1 MWDSEWEPDKK
12 KESIKLLSAADFDTV
27 IDKIRDNILSYS
39 KGLQELNLIIDLYNE
54 GHNALPQSKSMD
66 DAPSILVVSDINKNV
81 LESICNLGKTL
92 NFTTVSVASGS
103 KYFEDVIE
111 GLQSRYIGTRVSMGA
126 GMYVAITDGRE
137 KRGITGKIPKEEVG
151 AAAADGE
158 EAKVQS
164 DRLLKE
170 IEFTL
175 DGGGLLQGRH
185 VYLRCPIEGGNM
197 LTGNDFIIVG
207 MDSLYATM
215 NLYHVNE
222 TTATAMMAEDFNI
235 TSEKVYIVEQP
246 GEFHLDM
253 AMTLVTN
260 NTVLIKTPDGT
271 SRGELISETIRN
283 LEKYRFK
290 VIEDKGRAVGSGFNF
305 LNGEFVKSSDGKIYF
320 LTNAPEIADEDDKQ
334 GTFKKFLKD
343 EFPKIEDVIFVQD
356 SLSTEDC
363 GGLGCRVK
371 GMPGTIRKVI
381 SK

>member
-1 MWDSEWEPDKK
+1 MIG
-12 KESIKLLSAADFDTV
+12 SIRNLIPSDIKALE
-27 IDKIRDNILSYS
+27 
-39 KGLQELNLIIDLYNE
+39 ELNLVIDLYNDK
-54 GHNALPQSKSMD
+54 HNALPQSKSMD

-111 GLQSRYIGTRVSMGA
+111 GLQSGYIGTRVSMGA

-151 AAAADGE
+151 AAAADRKE
-158 EAKVQS
+158 SKAQS
-164 DRLLKE
+164 DKLLE
-170 IEFTL
+170 QI
-175 DGGGLLQGRH
+175 DSAMGGGGLLQGRH

-215 NLYHVNE
+215 NLYHVDE

-260 NTVLIKTPDGT
+260 DTVLIKTPDGT
-271 SRGELISETIRN
+271 SQGELISETIKN
-283 LEKYRFK
+283 LKKYGFK

-320 LTNAPEIADEDDKQ
+320 LTNAPEYICKDKDKKQ
-334 GTFKKFLKD
+334 DTFKIFLKD
-343 EFPKIEDVIFVQD
+343 EFPTIEDVIFVQD

-381 SK
+381 TEWKEIFDSSEDSRTGD

>member
-1 MWDSEWEPDKK
+1 M
-12 KESIKLLSAADFDTV
+12 

-54 GHNALPQSKSMD
+54 EHNALPQSKSMD

-81 LESICNLGKTL
+81 LESIYNLGKTL

-111 GLQSRYIGTRVSMGA
+111 GLRLGYIGTRVSMGA
-126 GMYVAITDGRE
+126 KMDEAIINGRE

-151 AAAADGE
+151 AAATDGE

-222 TTATAMMAEDFNI
+222 TTATAMMAADFNI

-260 NTVLIKTPDGT
+260 NTVLIKSPDGT

-305 LNGEFVKSSDGKIYF
+305 LNGEFVKSSDDKIYF

-356 SLSTEDC
+356 SLSTKDC

-371 GMPGTIRKVI
+371 GMPGTIREVI